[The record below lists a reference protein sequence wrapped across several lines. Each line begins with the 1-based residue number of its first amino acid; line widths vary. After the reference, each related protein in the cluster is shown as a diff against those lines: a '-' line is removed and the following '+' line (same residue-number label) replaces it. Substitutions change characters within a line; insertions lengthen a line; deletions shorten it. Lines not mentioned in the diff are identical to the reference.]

1 MRSRTKRQ
9 ATEPAGRRSS
19 AEAQSIGIVL
29 VDPLP
34 IVRAGLRMLIDSQPD
49 MDVLAQASTAD
60 EGIGALRGLGKRKAV
75 VILLGMGLTG
85 EHDSFWLIRALR
97 ERFPT
102 LFIVACGAD
111 SEKTVI
117 SRAFFMGADGFVDK
131 NAEPAEFLD
140 ALRRSSQ
147 GEVVLVG
154 PPPAWL
160 GSISVDIDRQQN
172 SSPLL
177 TVREQEVMVLAAEG
191 LTARAIGTRLGLAE
205 RTITTHLHRI
215 YSKFGVNTR
224 VAAIQAAAREGL
236 LSPVAVAP

>member
-1 MRSRTKRQ
+1 MRSETEKAAR
-9 ATEPAGRRSS
+9 EPAERRSTDES
-19 AEAQSIGIVL
+19 QGIGIVL

-34 IVRAGLRMLIDSQPD
+34 TVRAGLQMLIDSQPD

-60 EGIGALRGLGKRKAV
+60 EGIGAVRGLGQRTSV
-75 VILLGMGLTG
+75 VILLGIGLTG

-102 LFIVACGAD
+102 LFIVACGAN

-117 SRAFFMGADGFVDK
+117 SRAFFMGVDGFVDK

-140 ALRRSSQ
+140 ALRRSAE

-160 GSISVDIDRQQN
+160 GSISEDIDRQHN
-172 SSPLL
+172 ASPLL
-177 TVREQEVMVLAAEG
+177 TAREQEVMVLAAEG

-215 YSKFGVNTR
+215 YSKLEVNTR

-236 LSPVAVAP
+236 LSLIPAP